1 MSLSKLSE
9 PKLFTPKSIKK
20 LLMPLIFEQFMIVL
34 VGLVD
39 TMLLSGIS
47 ESALAAFSLV
57 DSINQLLMQVF
68 MVIGA
73 GGSIIAAQ
81 YLGNQDRKSAENTAT
96 QTFIMVLGVSVVIA
110 LPAIF
115 LNGSLLRLI
124 YPKVST
130 GIMDYSRQYF
140 LLTAISYPAQAIYSG
155 GTGMLYAQG
164 YSRLSM
170 LTSVVMN
177 AAKIL
182 LNYILIYMFHMEI
195 SGAGLATIISRII
208 GAFMVTRFLLNQQA
222 PIHYSLPLKLG
233 FRRADSRRIIS
244 VALPSGMENIIFLA
258 CKLVIGMLIAG
269 YSGAMIAASA
279 ASNTI
284 STYISIPA
292 NAINL
297 ATITIVSQCVGANRN
312 EEAKQATV
320 KLQIATYASLL
331 LTCALVAIFINPII
345 SMLNLSPEAVAHT
358 RQMILV
364 YSLISV
370 FLWAPSFGLPNSL
383 RAAGDNRFVMYAA
396 VLSVIFF
403 RTLGSFI
410 LGDMLGLQIQG
421 IWYAMYLDWAA
432 RAVFF
437 LWRFKSGKWMQHRLV

>member
-1 MSLSKLSE
+1 
-9 PKLFTPKSIKK
+9 
-20 LLMPLIFEQFMIVL
+20 MPLIFEQFMIVL

-57 DSINQLLMQVF
+57 DSINLLLMQVF
-68 MVIGA
+68 MAIGA

-81 YLGNQDRKSAENTAT
+81 YLGNRDHKSAENTAM
-96 QTFIMVLGVSVVIA
+96 QTFIMVLAVSLFIA

-115 LNGSLLRLI
+115 LNGPLLRLI

-140 LLTAISYPAQAIYSG
+140 LLTAISYPAQALYSG

-177 AAKIL
+177 TAKIL
-182 LNYILIYMFHMEI
+182 LNFVLIHLFHMEI
-195 SGAGLATIISRII
+195 GGAGLATIISRVI

-233 FRRADSRRIIS
+233 FRREDCRRIFS
-244 VALPSGMENIIFLA
+244 VALPGGMENIIFLT
-258 CKLVIGMLIAG
+258 CKLVIGMLIAR
-269 YSGAMIAASA
+269 YSGMMIAANA

-297 ATITIVSQCVGANRN
+297 ATITIVSQCIGANRV

-320 KLQIATYASLL
+320 KLQVATYISLF
-331 LTCALVAIFINPII
+331 LTCALVAVFINPII
-345 SMLNLSPEAVAHT
+345 SMLNLSPEAFTQT

-364 YSLISV
+364 YCLFSV
-370 FLWAPSFGLPNSL
+370 FLWAPAFGLPNSL

-396 VLSVIFF
+396 VLSVILF
-403 RTLGSFI
+403 RTLGSFFAGNV
-410 LGDMLGLQIQG
+410 LGFQVQG
-421 IWYAMYLDWAA
+421 IWYAMYLDWAV
-432 RAVFF
+432 RAAFF
-437 LWRFKSGKWMQHRLV
+437 LWRFKSGKWTQHRLV